1 MKELRVRDVMTADP
15 TTLKRNDKLTLADDI
30 MRLGR
35 VRHLPVLDDDDQIL
49 VGIVTQ
55 RDLFRDALAQALG
68 YGKHAQRKILD
79 TLSVKDVMATEVVT
93 VSPDASLVEAARL
106 LTERKIG
113 CLPVVD
119 NGRLVGILTEGDFV
133 ALIARVV
140 ISSEPGRDPIMT
152 TWTTL
157 QKPGR
162 EFTPESDAEVK
173 KRIDAMARYVESLQR
188 K

>member
-1 MKELRVRDVMTADP
+1 MKELKVRDVMTADP

-35 VRHLPVLDDDDQIL
+35 VRHLPVVDDNDQTL

-79 TLSVKDVMATEVVT
+79 TLSVKDVMNTSVISIT
-93 VSPDASLVEAARL
+93 PDAPLVEAAKIL
-106 LTERKIG
+106 MERKIG
-113 CLPVVD
+113 SLPVVD

-133 ALIARVV
+133 
-140 ISSEPGRDPIMT
+140 
-152 TWTTL
+152 
-157 QKPGR
+157 
-162 EFTPESDAEVK
+162 
-173 KRIDAMARYVESLQR
+173 SLVAHG
-188 K
+188 KY

>member
-1 MKELRVRDVMTADP
+1 MTADP

-35 VRHLPVLDDDDQIL
+35 VRHLPVVDDDGQTL

-79 TLSVKDVMATEVVT
+79 TLAVKDVMTTDVVT
-93 VSPDASLVEAARL
+93 TGSETSLVEAARI

-113 CLPVVD
+113 CLPVVEH
-119 NGRLVGILTEGDFV
+119 GRLVGILTEGDFV
-133 ALIARVV
+133 ALVARK
-140 ISSEPGRDPIMT
+140 ET
-152 TWTTL
+152 
-157 QKPGR
+157 
-162 EFTPESDAEVK
+162 
-173 KRIDAMARYVESLQR
+173 
-188 K
+188 

>member
-1 MKELRVRDVMTADP
+1 VKELKVRDLMTADP

-35 VRHLPVLDDDDQIL
+35 VRHLPVVDDDGEIL

-79 TLSVKDVMATEVVT
+79 TLSVKDVTATDVVT
-93 VSPDASLVEAARL
+93 TSPETSLVEAARR

-133 ALIARVV
+133 ALVARD
-140 ISSEPGRDPIMT
+140 RDF
-152 TWTTL
+152 
-157 QKPGR
+157 K
-162 EFTPESDAEVK
+162 
-173 KRIDAMARYVESLQR
+173 
-188 K
+188 

>member
-1 MKELRVRDVMTADP
+1 MKELKVRDVMTADP

-35 VRHLPVLDDDDQIL
+35 VRHLPVLDDDGQLL

-68 YGKHAQRKILD
+68 YGRHAQRKILD
-79 TLSVKDVMATEVVT
+79 TLAVKDVMATDVVT
-93 VSPDASLVEAARL
+93 TSPNTSLVEAARL

-113 CLPVVD
+113 CLPVVE

-133 ALIARVV
+133 AMIAR
-140 ISSEPGRDPIMT
+140 GG
-152 TWTTL
+152 L
-157 QKPGR
+157 
-162 EFTPESDAEVK
+162 
-173 KRIDAMARYVESLQR
+173 
-188 K
+188 

>member
-1 MKELRVRDVMTADP
+1 MKDLKVRDVMTADP

-35 VRHLPVLDDDDQIL
+35 VRHLPVLDDDDKTL

-79 TLSVKDVMATEVVT
+79 TLAVKEVMATDVVT
-93 VSPDASLVEAARL
+93 TGPETSLVEAARI

-113 CLPVVD
+113 CLPVVE

-133 ALIARVV
+133 ALVARK
-140 ISSEPGRDPIMT
+140 ET
-152 TWTTL
+152 
-157 QKPGR
+157 
-162 EFTPESDAEVK
+162 
-173 KRIDAMARYVESLQR
+173 
-188 K
+188 

>member
-1 MKELRVRDVMTADP
+1 MKELKVRDVMTADP

-35 VRHLPVLDDDDQIL
+35 VRHLPVVDDDGESL

-79 TLSVKDVMATEVVT
+79 TLSVKEVMTTEVIT
-93 VSPDASLVEAARL
+93 IGPDASLVEAARI
-106 LTERKIG
+106 LTQRKIG

-133 ALIARVV
+133 ALIARD
-140 ISSEPGRDPIMT
+140 RD
-152 TWTTL
+152 
-157 QKPGR
+157 
-162 EFTPESDAEVK
+162 
-173 KRIDAMARYVESLQR
+173 
-188 K
+188 